1 MAQADHGIAVT
12 LAEARVPHRSRHY
25 GPYRHLAPL
34 LSRFPELDRADPRRA
49 AMRGELAVGFLP
61 VVRRI
66 AHRYTGHG
74 EPIDDLMQAGAI
86 GLLRAIDRF
95 APPPGTEDLVSAFL
109 GFADPTVSGEIRRHF
124 RDRTW
129 SVRVPRRLKDLQVP
143 MRQAEAELAS
153 ELRRSPRPSEIAAR
167 LGVGIAEVRAARSA
181 QWAYRPASLDVPRS
195 PDGQALLDTVG
206 RLDPGMFRAEHR
218 RELQLGLD
226 GLCERDR
233 TMMTMRFFGDMTQ
246 TQIAGELGI
255 SQMQVSRLLQQTLA
269 TLRQKMDLV
278 L

>member
-12 LAEARVPHRSRHY
+12 LTEARVPHRSRHY

-34 LSRFPELDRADPRRA
+34 LSRFPELDRADPRRP
-49 AMRGELAVGFLP
+49 AMRSELAVGFLP

-66 AHRYTGHG
+66 AHRYAGHG

-95 APPPGTEDLVSAFL
+95 APPPGTDDLVSAFL

-167 LGVGIAEVRAARSA
+167 LGVGIAEVGAARSA

-195 PDGQALLDTVG
+195 PDGQPLLDTVG

-226 GLCERDR
+226 GLSERDR
-233 TMMTMRFFGDMTQ
+233 NMMTMRFFGDMTQ